1 LTRVTIVLLLMTACA
16 SAPPPPPPQ
25 FANVPASVLDV
36 MCARLHDEGIARET
50 TVDLARTSRPLVTRQ
65 SLQALAE
72 AAFYQGHIDP
82 HAVEAAFATNETP
95 LPIGRNDACAW
106 HIVDPAARRSG
117 DTMTLELSAPF
128 VAPAGKGGPGV
139 LARLALGNEAATWYW
154 IPIVNRNGTWVATR
168 SLPLA
173 THE

>member
-1 LTRVTIVLLLMTACA
+1 MRRLTFLVLLMTACA
-16 SAPPPPPPQ
+16 TAPPPPPPQ

-36 MCARLHDEGIARET
+36 MCTRLHDEGIAHET
-50 TVDLARTSRPLVTRQ
+50 TVDLVRTSRPLVTRQ
-65 SLQALAE
+65 SMQALAE
-72 AAFYQGHIDP
+72 SAFYQGHIDQR
-82 HAVEAAFATNETP
+82 AIEAAFATNATP
-95 LPIGRNDACAW
+95 LPIGRNEACAW
-106 HIVDPAARRSG
+106 HPIDAAARRSA

-154 IPIVNRNGTWVATR
+154 IPIVNRNGTWIATR
-168 SLPLA
+168 SLPLP